1 MGTTTLGIGVGYL
14 VFFFSSKDTSAARWR
29 MGGAD
34 RFFVQMSK
42 NTYSCEVEDF
52 LETQLFKLAAAFY
65 VLEMKIH
72 P

>member
-1 MGTTTLGIGVGYL
+1 
-14 VFFFSSKDTSAARWR
+14 